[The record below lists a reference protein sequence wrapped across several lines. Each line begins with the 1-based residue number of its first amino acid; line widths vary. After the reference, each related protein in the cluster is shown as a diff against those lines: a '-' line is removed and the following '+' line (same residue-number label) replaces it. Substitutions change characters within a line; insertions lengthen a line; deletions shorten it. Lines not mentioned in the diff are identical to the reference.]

1 MGRYILG
8 LCVLIQKYSFVFL
21 MLFLQKL
28 LNGIFVFYLQRKDI
42 DNALIDRCYK
52 KKIDMRSD
60 ESFESLNGVVKSFI
74 EEKCSE
80 LDVAIEFKE
89 KRVARK

>member
-1 MGRYILG
+1 
-8 LCVLIQKYSFVFL
+8 
-21 MLFLQKL
+21 
-28 LNGIFVFYLQRKDI
+28 
-42 DNALIDRCYK
+42 
-52 KKIDMRSD
+52 MRSD
-60 ESFESLNGVVKSFI
+60 ESFESLNGVVESFI